1 MHKNICHCSISVL
14 NLHLLFL
21 FFHSF
26 RIVDLLG
33 CVQTLMS
40 VKRRPNAS
48 VQIVNA
54 PIRGVVMTVNAQMTS
69 YIFVSM
75 TFASVSL
82 PFYKPIYE
90 EPRQDFVGQN
100 TISNVPCNFL
110 KCSFPLKTM
119 QLALCRVV
127 K

>member
-1 MHKNICHCSISVL
+1 MHKNICHCSISLL

-21 FFHSF
+21 FYHSF

-69 YIFVSM
+69 YIFVNM

-90 EPRQDFVGQN
+90 KPEQDFVGQ
-100 TISNVPCNFL
+100 TLSQMFLAISDNS
-110 KCSFPLKTM
+110 SFPFKTM

>member
-1 MHKNICHCSISVL
+1 
-14 NLHLLFL
+14 
-21 FFHSF
+21 
-26 RIVDLLG
+26 
-33 CVQTLMS
+33 MS

-90 EPRQDFVGQN
+90 EPGQDFVGQN

>member
-1 MHKNICHCSISVL
+1 ML

-21 FFHSF
+21 LYHSL

-40 VKRRPNAS
+40 VKRRLDAS

-69 YIFVSM
+69 YISVSM

-82 PFYKPIYE
+82 PFYKSMHE
-90 EPRQDFVGQN
+90 EPGQGVVVQN
-100 TISNVPCNFL
+100 TLSNDPYNLTYFFLSLSSNF
-110 KCSFPLKTM
+110 KTM
-119 QLALCRVV
+119 ELALCRVV